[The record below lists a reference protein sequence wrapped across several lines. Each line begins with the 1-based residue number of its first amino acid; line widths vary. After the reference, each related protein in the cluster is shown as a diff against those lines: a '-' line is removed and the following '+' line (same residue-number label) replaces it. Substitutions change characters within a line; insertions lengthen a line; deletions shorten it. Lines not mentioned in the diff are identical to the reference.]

1 MDAIVLNACFA
12 ENKRAKGEPDPTQH
26 LRVINE
32 KRNPYS
38 ACVTSTPLYP
48 GFSILIPPHLDV
60 TTVNKIYTELE
71 KANKTMPKGYEW
83 KIASDFTLI
92 DNLYRDLK
100 IGPLRI

>member
-1 MDAIVLNACFA
+1 M
-12 ENKRAKGEPDPTQH
+12 T
-26 LRVINE
+26 
-32 KRNPYS
+32 S
-38 ACVTSTPLYP
+38 APLYP

-92 DNLYRDLK
+92 DNLYGDLK
-100 IGPLRI
+100 IGPFAHLNSQIIQEFLAFTK